1 MSAEEHLAKM
11 AKLNASQQKQMDA
24 ENALANCQAEQLLE
38 SQRQLHQAQQQIAR
52 LTDAFESLSTNQQQQ
67 PLPLTLTTAPKKKPE
82 LPQFD
87 SKNVLIWIRR
97 VEAANQRVGVGEAK
111 ILYICLIKAKCL

>member
-1 MSAEEHLAKM
+1 M
-11 AKLNASQQKQMDA
+11 Q
-24 ENALANCQAEQLLE
+24 
-38 SQRQLHQAQQQIAR
+38 QAQQQIAR

-97 VEAANQRVGVGEAK
+97 VEAAYQRVGVGEAK
-111 ILYICLIKAKCL
+111 ILYICLIKVKCL